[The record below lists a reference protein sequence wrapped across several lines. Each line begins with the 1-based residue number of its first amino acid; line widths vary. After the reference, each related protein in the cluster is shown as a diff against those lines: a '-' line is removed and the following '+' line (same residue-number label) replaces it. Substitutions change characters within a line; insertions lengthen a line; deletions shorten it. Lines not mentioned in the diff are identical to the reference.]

1 MKTYKTFGLAAAA
14 WAAFVCTVAMTAS
27 AAEGDIW
34 EINRV
39 AGGDHGTETL
49 SMADNPVTAGQKVMF
64 KFRMLNRDPEANR
77 LAKGSFASADTWDNR
92 WYFKYVGAGGT
103 NEAAA
108 AANMY
113 PPKVGVWVSGRYQ
126 WANVESL
133 ALVNDNGTVNYNFT
147 DLICSYTAQPGDFG
161 LLTLAA
167 GPESAPVEAAADD
180 TGAWHYCLG
189 NSAYWGI
196 YDKLTTT
203 NACNFWLTTLEP
215 SSIAS
220 AINNDFP
227 TDDGSPSSWPRDR
240 DLSKAGIYI
249 RTVDFD
255 SSAFNT
261 NGIWRRIAAK
271 GTSSYIN
278 DGKVKKTPALSIPGG
293 VATDHTVTLYAWTE
307 DDSIAYMKD
316 GVDETFVT
324 NGVSFTR
331 KVARITIAPADGE
344 AKEIP
349 GGIFAMEDATNKTT
363 TVYLS
368 ATPTNIYRAGV
379 LITNYVT
386 RSILV
391 GPPEPPSIVLL
402 ANGESDYTATAS
414 ADNEIV
420 PISVTLE
427 GVGDTGY
434 AADLIVTVTNAMINS
449 TADPQ
454 DFIGLSATESS
465 DPSAY
470 GATATVTIPRG
481 YTSALVYAFVKRARI
496 DDTTAAD
503 KGIRLGAAV
512 DATAE
517 AFFTGGIMPATLHI
531 KADHPIIDSPAEGA
545 SFQHVPGGNDYTFKI
560 AVRDAFGE
568 TGSGAKYTVYWSN
581 VGNGIYTAISNL
593 TLVAGELTVTTKYM
607 TGGTFDTQFYVAN
620 QDAAADATPGSNFAS
635 ALRTIRVQVDAPK
648 VISLTADR
656 VSRMYAE
663 NADGADGEYATVMPT
678 LSEPFSSASEGYLFL
693 VPQNADSSNLV
704 ACAQFETGL
713 LIQAGDTTPGN
724 IPFELR
730 FLDDDT
736 GKDASTKS
744 LSYVAVLR
752 DKQNF
757 ADGHD
762 IGGFASKLLQLTVT
776 NVMPRVRSVS
786 MSGAEIDVNGG
797 LISAKAAKGVPMDFR
812 ANVIE
817 PSLRD
822 LTNGNFTVQW
832 SFFSQSGTPLPDSP
846 TNTYGDPFL
855 DSNFIRYAFQMEG
868 TNRVEV
874 RVRDKD
880 MSNMQFGNMKP
891 FTFYVETLGTP
902 MISLVPGHISKTFL
916 ETDVGPDNG
925 RIDVRLNM
933 APSAPIVVKIGV
945 ERADWTD
952 TTTKLPVLS
961 TNLVYFSSGATEA
974 SFFLKEL
981 DGSDLAQM
989 NGFRFT
995 AEVITETEAPNSGGK
1010 TWKEYYTFD
1019 PNGLTIFVMNVA
1031 PEIAGA
1037 NDNTITN
1044 VATLN
1049 VPYTIRW
1056 GVSDVMPDM
1065 TSSVPLQVS
1074 WNVPGE
1080 GIFDS
1085 VLTDVTSRS
1094 VSTNFTFTFTKQGN
1108 TIRKVVLTVTD
1119 KDGGSAS
1126 REYVF
1131 QIDPQKPVSVIPIGP
1146 QTKGQTTLSQRYAR
1160 QAGRGE
1166 GRVWA
1171 DGALSKIENFRQ
1183 TWNYEPN
1190 NMVAWVFGYGYRAG
1204 EQDNGN
1210 LQPVA
1215 ALQPGT
1221 SMAINPAGTRTTA
1234 APWYPASYK
1243 DKDGNPADSFF
1254 YCWIGTGEDGEE
1266 GGGSSDG
1273 AHLGPIAPAVGT
1285 NVMASAGQQK
1295 VSLATEA
1302 KDEENPQ
1309 YGEVTVEAVFSKEW
1323 RAKDNVGD
1331 INYDGIPDVFAVGYD
1346 WQGGLLFEAAG
1357 GTLEEGGDL
1366 SKLANWNG
1374 DVAITQIGQTA
1385 SGDTGD
1391 FLPSM
1396 TSAGSGSLIPNIQ
1409 SHWALYGSPFTAYKE
1424 IRGFGEGLNFRQ
1436 NMSDTQGPYTMG
1448 DWIGERD
1455 FTEVEQ
1461 TAWSNAWVA
1470 AGSPGNFEDF
1480 DWTPENR
1487 TDPTVDDTDGDGL
1500 PDGYEYYF
1508 WYHAY
1513 VGDPETGDRLTG
1525 ERFVLEKLAEGETIE
1540 SDEIARLFNP
1550 NVASATPINE
1560 RDSDGDGLTDLEEFA
1575 LGTNPLHWDTD
1586 GDRISDYWEVL
1597 RGLNPLVAEP
1607 ANSNPD
1613 GDFMAKVE
1621 IGKTYALVSFANAD
1635 GKTMMYAVP
1644 NNGAGLVD
1652 ENGVLTEAA
1661 TNEATAATGIP
1672 VFRYGDETGP
1682 LVPTSRGSWTKSD
1695 AIASVAGD
1703 SYTTTYY
1710 EYTCTEKP
1718 TALKPID
1725 WTGLDDVSNATVKV
1739 GQTLAVIHDQV
1750 MAEFG
1755 FDPRTAWYK
1764 NSNDRVNARWN
1775 KDEGTAVN
1783 TVPYTTFD
1791 EYLLLKYR
1799 YMTAQQGG
1807 NAAEILPG
1815 FVKNNPK
1822 DSSDKTFSLD
1832 RDVKALADKKDTIGN
1847 IFVCGTTNPNVPFS
1861 KTYTEESAT
1870 EYADENHGADT
1881 DEDGVP
1887 DGWALYVGFN
1897 PNLGAENNN
1906 ASHQFDGTGMG
1917 LTAQFAGTD
1926 SCSAYAD
1933 VETIYANLPAST
1945 TGWIN
1950 KFWPTNPWNGDTD
1963 GDYIRDDVE
1972 GGSWSGYYLY
1982 NQVVGMNYTFTFVY
1996 DETDGVKP
2004 AVGATAKCVRG
2015 GGMNPC
2021 SVDTDGDRLPDTWE
2035 MCYAGL
2041 LFTPSGTPKGASLKN
2056 EILLLIRRGDNLA
2069 ETASAVGYYIAGGMD
2084 ATYASDAYGTA
2095 SDARTGTSRD
2105 FDFDH
2110 DGLQNFQEYLVQ
2122 SLRHLRYDDAMTPL
2136 MGRWMPDGTPS
2147 TEKFLGFLPMNV
2159 MDGEAFTAAA
2169 VEAGFT
2175 GFSAADYFRTLG
2187 YFARPA
2193 RDWDPVSVSSLTKEV
2208 SQYDGETGGYRVMLP
2223 PSVVSSGSSF
2233 RAFGYASTDP
2243 RRWDS
2248 DGDNMDDFYE
2258 LFHGL
2263 NPLLGSV
2270 KDPMDGTVVEG
2281 DVICVAYGRNPLNIS
2296 YWNNAWM
2303 GWPGPFG
2310 IPDWLSGD
2318 VPFTFFDSMK
2328 YPWMMG
2334 TPEADADGDGIR
2346 NGEEALVVNMTSPQ
2360 PTHTDPTPL
2369 WMTDST
2375 ALNLASYV
2383 SQYYLK
2389 DPDLDLYWKFSVGNI
2404 QTKDGATTDYL
2415 FAFEENEGYDT
2426 DHDWISDSE
2435 EQRITSTPMSDA
2447 QNFTDPDRRQA
2458 IWFPGENAAA
2468 ISRTANFHRLNYQS
2482 YDAFRQFTVEAWIKP
2497 EALDREQVIIERSA
2511 VYGAST
2517 VSNNLAQVRANFR
2530 IGITAD
2536 GYLYGSFDT
2545 NDAVPSGTPGGTATA
2560 LGGRLTEDW
2569 AHVAL
2574 SFDGTNLRLYKDG
2587 LLIKTMQTHLIP
2599 ANGLVNFVEDAV
2611 PNMANFPVLLNGYKS
2626 VPCAVVLGARAQT
2639 RQALE
2644 VSEDTAW
2651 TDYGDFYAGYLDE
2664 VRVWDGARSADEIKA
2679 DMYKRYS
2686 FADVSAQRDE
2696 VYAAWRDDATRN
2708 DNDGKAMLPA
2718 ELVMHYNFQALPGA
2732 VEATDVAWEPSGFT
2746 KNVRDNEK
2754 IEGWNVPGDIYCG
2767 WWYGMKEGVRS
2778 TVYRNWRL
2786 VPWIQ
2791 NTVGHLPPLDGSAV
2805 DSEYWSKWYGGFA
2818 SAGEVGVGE
2827 IVFPNTANPYPY
2839 TVFQSERY
2847 YHQQGLDRRKGL
2859 GVITAGVSKAY
2870 EFDLRTTV
2878 VGTSDLVPLGGA
2890 FAKRCEAMWD
2900 GQGAADAWTMTKRDV
2915 NANGIPDW
2923 WEKVAKERYGAAD
2936 GFGLDSIVTYDGREM
2951 TAREA
2956 YLRDLRKGML
2966 PDGVEPE
2973 EGNPFTDTA
2982 VGADGVSTW
2991 WKNFYGVT
2999 GSAYDD
3005 DDNDGLSNYHEW
3017 WLSEGGVAEGF
3028 GVANGFPELDPLN
3041 PRSLLTEGQV
3051 VPDYFLG
3058 IHDTGSQWD
3067 DVYLGFI
3074 ATDHDFIENWWE
3086 KQYANGYSN
3095 ASVYDPLEDWDEDG
3109 WSNYATARYQMWRN
3123 LFKSDL
3129 IDGWNI
3135 DGSFHLD
3142 YFPEPALAV
3151 RSTYFGVQDLTS
3163 NQSHPQL
3170 PTIVT
3175 ATRAS
3180 ERTGRIDAK
3189 FIAIPSDINS
3199 ADTGNS
3205 CNQYLGPYRAGA
3217 VMHGFLSPGG
3227 VVPTTIIFNK
3237 SDVGNADYKFWKLV
3251 WSGWVSGPNWWH
3263 EGNTNHYSG
3272 TLSQYTSFLQDYPQ
3286 AQLEQAPLN
3295 WESVATV
3302 VGDAQNRMG
3311 TIVHTES
3318 GVKLGVV
3325 DLHSGEYSFDLKEL
3339 AKVDSKPDQLPST
3352 VFMVAYASKIGNE
3365 WPQTLYYSN
3374 TKELDLSV
3382 EQNQRGVGHVMEGE
3396 NVITS
3401 FIDFDGNG
3409 EYTPGEP
3416 FGVISGV
3423 DVGWHKVPEQVVEL
3437 KDTSHVVPRL
3447 DLVNLTDDRTVVK
3460 GASAGLVTYTGATL
3474 DTAAKTAQIRIT
3486 RTAIND
3492 IAAPERTLLSKLYVL
3507 PDGGKNSHARSFLHE
3522 GDVLKG
3528 DTYDLDWNWLVK
3540 DAAKIGVDN
3549 IRSASYQVSQ
3559 RVTQPDG
3566 GIRNVVLATFVN
3578 TFASTRGLAVAES
3591 PRDGGTVFS
3600 ASPTFKWT
3608 STDDTM
3614 TAFDLQ
3620 VFDAND
3626 NLVYDS
3632 GTQLL
3637 PGRID
3642 GAYTFTPGLY
3652 ADAPVATNGAPVF
3665 ADGSN
3670 YFWRVAMLNAKYN
3683 TAETGDESIWSA
3695 KKPFKMDLGHKQL
3708 TTGYGSANAVVRYY
3722 GPCGRQAKITGTA
3735 TGFEWGTGEVQDIA
3749 SGNGL
3754 VIVEAFENADFHG
3767 RPMAQIRL
3775 SDYTDLYCTTNNT
3788 KVNATLR
3795 GLDPGTLYFRAY
3807 IDQNNNGK
3815 RDEWEP
3821 WGYAN
3826 HIDTDWRN
3834 ANGVRQDWE
3843 EWGNSLHYDGKGKT
3857 LSEAIYDPLGVV
3869 VTDSTSADVPTF
3881 VIYIEDCDVNQNNI
3895 PDSLEDVESLSGS
3908 SEMDLDGD
3916 GLSDAE
3922 EDNYFTDAGLW
3933 DTDGDGLPDGWEAKF
3948 AGLDPLFDDA
3958 ADAVDGDV
3966 MAYAVTNLT
3975 VITVWDGE
3983 SEASATN
3990 QYIVM
3995 DRDVTINV
4003 GDDASALA
4011 NLRAVYDYAG
4021 KYGLGMDA
4029 TAAGRVRA
4037 VETNAEVVLV
4047 HAQVYEFFGFDPT
4060 TANPAADRLERVN
4073 TKAFTALDKYLV
4085 CRYLEQAYGISGADE
4100 AEMNAN
4106 GAWADFTL
4114 KPGDPDNDL
4123 DGLPDGWEL
4132 YVMFGTDG
4140 TTATLADAAIS
4151 PFSYDDA
4158 RTVAPGPGSELTVL
4172 EEFGGGTA
4180 VTDPW
4185 VLDTDGDGIPDRAA
4199 HAYGLVGGAY
4209 DDDADGD
4216 GLSNYVEYLISE
4228 VYGLDLGGA
4237 LDPFSASTD
4246 GITPDYWRT
4255 VTVDGKRRYLGELFT
4270 DHDHM
4275 DNDWEDAYD
4284 IFFVNS
4290 AIWDAA
4296 GDPDGDGWSNWSEAM
4311 ALTDPSLEARLS
4323 LVAAEAGEDQRLPEY
4338 PVPTVRMK
4346 VSYNGVSDAFN
4357 GKLVVKAWHGA
4368 ALSGKPDASWTVDG
4382 PDSASVPCS
4391 RFIGVNPNRTVRFN
4405 LGPGMVAEQHCSL
4418 TFFDPH
4424 EEHWQ
4429 YNDDGGVDEIVYYN
4443 IDTAHWHGCDAIT
4456 WNDDLTVR
4464 PNGPS
4469 SAAFG
4474 CGYVDYR
4481 TGDVELDFTQF
4492 QNDHFGIVVADNE
4505 VAYLDLRRS
4514 FVRVNWRSRV
4524 VTKGNTKE
4532 FHLSLPDEDASTL
4545 GYLREGK
4552 TTFVVFADA
4561 NGNGACDAG
4570 EPYGFIRDV
4579 DVGWDEVP
4587 EIPVLLMDDD
4597 AGMRFAVDGGGIQR
4611 VRVVRTAINGV
4622 ESRPRIV
4629 WSRKVDLDVR
4639 NWFAE
4644 ADFMGSGAYD
4654 FDWAYLCE
4662 DAAKLAILP
4671 DNIQSA
4677 TYAILTSDSPN
4688 AGVTFTRT
4696 FDSVRTKPVVTSPSE
4711 SSVSQVYTVRPEFV
4725 WTGADDMSAFQLQI
4739 ARDAE
4744 FTDIVWDSGTN
4755 FLSVSGNRAWKAPI
4769 YVGEQLEDNTSYF
4782 WRVAEMNARYQS
4794 PEGFWSDPAEF
4805 HVRVNSRGVDLTGG
4819 TPIDTGYSGLELD
4832 VRYYGPSTESVANVI
4847 VGVYENADFTGYP
4860 AARLRLAGDGT
4871 VETLTNDPAAG
4882 SFETFNRDNAGV
4894 VTFAGLAPGSYYAMA
4909 FIDLNTNG
4917 VRDAYEP
4924 WGYLKDEMGT
4934 GNPQH
4939 PGPLLVEANAVTLPN
4954 AVILMED
4961 TDVNGN
4967 DVPDCLEDLT
4977 LFMGTADSGTSGGS
4991 SGDVSPDATRD
5002 SDGDGLSDS
5011 VEENEFGTESSSWD
5025 TDGDGMPDGWEA
5037 IFAGTDP
5044 LFDDATET
5052 ATGDV
5057 MAYMVTN
5064 LMMIVTWDGV
5074 NEISATNRYI
5084 LLDHDAKVNVGD
5096 PASNFA
5102 DSLALTYDYGGKY
5115 GLGRAANP
5123 AALDSCKV
5131 YSVETNVE
5139 VVLVHAQVYKAFGFD
5154 PTTANPAA
5162 VDGSSDAVVTY
5173 SFSADSVTVESS
5185 GGVVYGANTK
5195 AFTALDKYLV
5205 CRYLEQACGLE
5216 GIDEVAMNT
5225 NGTWAA
5231 CTLKPGDPDN
5241 DKDGLPD
5248 GWELYV
5254 MFGPDGTTATL
5265 DDAAISPFR
5274 YDDARTVAPGA
5285 GSELTVLEEFG
5296 GGTAVT
5302 DPWNSDTD
5310 GDGISDSDAHRY
5322 GLVGESDGDVDN
5334 DGLSNY
5340 TEYLISKILEDK
5352 GYAAIDAFNAYS
5364 WGQAVPDYFLPAPD
5378 ASGRYLGFVYGDHD
5392 FIDDWW
5398 EDQFDPDYVSSFAFD
5413 PWADLDDDGW
5423 SNWSEARAGTDPTQ
5437 QNVAGVDGYV
5447 EIEHPVPNVTLTLVQ
5462 EDGTSD
5468 APVYVTA
5475 FPDGK
5480 VDEMPDA
5487 KWTLGGEARSEC
5499 YLGANPKAGQT
5510 TTLGPCEPGSVHI
5523 SMKTPVYFNHTE
5535 VLKNKEL
5542 QRHDVSYSLMS
5553 EWIGMISD
5561 KPRAGD
5567 QEVGDM
5573 IWAGMLNHPVGWIN
5587 YRTGELY
5594 IDFSLAPTAEIVK
5607 ESTETETVPKTNAE
5621 GGDAGADVITTSK
5634 YKEYPTDGA
5643 WFLARWQSVLP
5654 AGTWRHTV
5662 YLGTPEPAALGVSR
5676 GALREGKTTFVAF
5689 LDENSDGAWT
5699 PGEPYGVVTGVDV
5712 GWFGTSCE
5720 IEMKR
5725 TASQIVRMSVPDV
5738 AGTADFSMA
5747 NDLTDRRVVGAPTAA
5762 NIGSG
5767 LLSAADLSTRKV
5779 RMRIL
5784 RTLVNGERFRAE
5796 AVTAQGA
5803 AFTYDEVVYDHNV
5816 DLATHPL
5823 LTEANVLTAGMCD
5836 LDWGTLPDA
5845 WLASGKGSL
5854 GGLTN
5859 VAYRIVLGEGSDALE
5874 SGNGLP
5880 LMFVNSFENGLEQTV
5895 AVPIEPA
5902 GTVHAARP
5910 TFRWT
5915 HPNSIGKAYPAFRL
5929 RVWNLDDDAKPIY
5942 DSGVQPAPA
5951 HTDDGV
5957 YEWTAPLC
5965 AGMVTPEGVVFG
5977 ATNRYAWTV
5986 SMLDAKYVEPNASET
6001 RCKFQMG
6008 VDGAVAG
6015 GDSDYGALN
6024 VCVRY
6029 YGPAEAKAVTTSP
6042 TLGGAVAEVTNI
6054 VRVQAFTTPDF
6065 AGDPAGEAYV
6075 TNVTD
6080 LASLTDVTTAN
6091 ARIRGLKPGSYY
6103 VRAFIDSDAD
6113 SLWSRWETW
6122 GYANYIGDE
6131 NAQYL
6136 YMPRAATV
6144 TTGAA
6149 AETVTVY
6156 MEDMDT
6162 NLDGKSDA
6170 DDFSRWGAIGTSSIM
6185 VTGSDGTP
6193 FVPETNLLEDG
6204 SLANGWLDVTL
6215 RPAPSDLNTTVTV
6228 TLSVTRPLGEGTEW
6242 PTFSTAA
6249 GTPLSYVETET
6260 ETGVARAYTLANV
6273 SDATTRVFLGGLDG
6287 TDLSVYAVK
6296 VSADA
6301 ADLYDSGEFRFAVT
6315 NVAPVIGPV
6324 AYGNDSLT
6332 NAVTVHLGDAFTI
6345 PVTVDDVAADLAAGL
6360 TVVWRGDDLFSAD
6373 GRAAIVTGNAFVAET
6388 NGEAVVT
6395 ERVNENFSFTF
6406 AGGRSGLR
6414 AVTLTVT
6421 DKDGGVAERT
6431 YWYYVIAPQDDFDND
6446 GLANWIENCIKDSF
6460 AADYGYAPVSYT
6472 NMYSTAGQAVP
6483 DYFLR
6488 KGSTYLGFLFC
6499 DNDFMDDWWEDLFDP
6514 DYVSRYAFD
6523 AWDDPDQDGWS
6534 NYAEARVGTDPTQTM
6549 SMVLDGDSI
6558 YEVPFPTIRLRVVY
6572 PNIKT
6577 AISASNLVVQAYGD
6591 RESYEHGA
6599 PNAVWSVPITEAQPF
6614 TRNLGMNPGGMVR
6627 LNLGPGSVVPGS
6639 VSVAFRDPNTV
6650 SHAADGQYTML
6661 DAASAPWVSG
6671 LNEYFVPGETPLLVR
6686 ITPDDPVGT
6695 IDYETGD
6702 VVMDLSRMQDY
6713 LYVNSDNTYSFFE
6726 PGATNEWNRLDLSKS
6741 YMQIRWNGRVLSDG
6755 RKWETTLSE
6764 PNVSGHLREGK
6775 TMFVVFASDD
6785 GVWTP
6790 GEPYGVVT
6798 DVDVGWSGTSVE
6810 VELTDVSPQILRM
6823 DLQPLINAKDLVT
6836 ANAATDRG
6844 VLSDYAYYPNE
6855 GTKYYGTND
6864 IGKALVRV
6872 RIIRS
6877 WFNGEKTD
6885 PAHVAAANGNVFEG
6899 TFDLRGRPCLT
6910 EADLLTKGLLDLDWG
6925 TLAAAWRN
6933 VKGSNAQL
6941 TELTNVAYRVDLGS
6955 GTESGEIGELNNLVP
6970 LVFYNAFEYGRA
6982 QTLAEP
6988 VSPAGTILSA
6998 QPTFVWKH
7006 EAKDAAGR
7014 TIKDYPAF
7022 RLRVWKQDGTTLVY
7036 DSGNLPAPPRNVI
7049 DGSYSWTAPI
7059 YADMV
7064 TTNGVLFATTNNY
7077 KWAVSMLDSKF
7088 YLPNGNETKMEFRM
7102 ETSGA
7107 LGTISDY
7114 GAIKA
7119 CVRYYG
7125 PATVTANVTPNAA
7138 PRNIVRVQAF
7148 TSPDFTGM
7156 PAGEAYVT
7164 NVAKLASTTDVTTPN
7179 ALILGLKP
7187 GSYYLRAFVDS
7198 DGDSAWSKGEAW
7210 GYVNY
7215 VNTDATSLYA
7225 PRAVTVGLG
7234 APVPEATIYMED
7246 MDTDRDDLPDAKE
7259 WNDNSSLATRSSPTG
7274 NTFFTRVNPTFATS
7288 VPSYSLRA
7296 TGRSANAPVTL
7307 MGIGAPSIERALL
7320 ISSQPVVDLLTNPD
7334 AVQVRIDSFSL
7345 ENGVTL
7351 TVSGDL
7357 TPGDYGALI
7366 VDPTA
7371 TVDLYLVAANT
7382 SDFADAKETLVRSR
7396 ITIKAD
7402 GEKGEVISAAELQAA
7417 IDAAGLSDA
7426 AFFKV
7431 RLEAAQ

>member
-1 MKTYKTFGLAAAA
+1 MTA
-14 WAAFVCTVAMTAS
+14 VTAS

-34 EINRV
+34 SINRIG
-39 AGGDHGTETL
+39 GGDHGTETL
-49 SMADNPVTAGQKVMF
+49 SMAGNPVTAGQTVKF

-77 LAKGSFASADTWDNR
+77 LAQGSFASADTWDNR
-92 WYFKYVGAGGT
+92 WYFKYVGAGSS

-108 AANMY
+108 AASMY
-113 PPKVGVWVSGRYQ
+113 PPKVGVWVSGRHQ

-133 ALVNDNGTVNYNFT
+133 ALAEVNGTVNYNFT

-167 GPESAPVEAAADD
+167 GPESAPVEAAADNTD
-180 TGAWHYCLG
+180 ASHYCLG
-189 NSAYWGI
+189 NRAYWGI

-203 NACNFWLTTLEP
+203 NACNFWLTSLTAA
-215 SSIAS
+215 SIAP

-227 TDDGSPSSWPRDR
+227 TDDGAPADWPRDR
-240 DLSKAGIYI
+240 DMSKAGIYI

-255 SSAFNT
+255 AATFNAD
-261 NGIWRRIAAK
+261 GVWRRIAAN
-271 GTSSYIN
+271 GTSAYVN
-278 DGKVKKTPALSIPGG
+278 DGKVKRSPTLAVPGG
-293 VATDHTVTLYAWTE
+293 VATDHTVTLYVWTE
-307 DDSIAYMKD
+307 DESIAYMKD
-316 GVDETFVT
+316 GADETFVT
-324 NGVSFTR
+324 NDVSFTR
-331 KVARITIAPADGE
+331 KVARITLAPEDGE
-344 AKEIP
+344 TKEIP
-349 GGIFAMEDATNKTT
+349 GGIFAMPDATNKTT

-368 ATPTNIYRAGV
+368 ATPTNIFRAGI
-379 LITNYVT
+379 LITNFVT
-386 RSILV
+386 RTILV

-402 ANGESDYTATAS
+402 ANGATDYTATAS
-414 ADNEIV
+414 PDSEIV

-434 AADLIVTVTNAMINS
+434 TADLTVTVTNAMINS
-449 TADPQ
+449 TEDPQ
-454 DFIGLSATESS
+454 TFIGLCATESS
-465 DPSAY
+465 NPSDY

-481 YTSALVYAFVKRARI
+481 YTSALVYAFVKRAKI

-517 AFFTGGIMPATLHI
+517 AFFTGGIMPATLHV
-531 KADHPIIDSPAEGA
+531 KADHPIIDSPAE
-545 SFQHVPGGNDYTFKI
+545 STFFQHVPGGNDYTVKI
-560 AVRDAFGE
+560 KVRDAYGE
-568 TGSGAKYTVYWSN
+568 TGSGAKFTVYWSN
-581 VGNGIYTAISNL
+581 AGNGIYTKYDNL
-593 TLVAGELTVTTKYM
+593 SLVAGELTITTKYM

-620 QDAAADATPGSNFAS
+620 QDAAADATPDSNFTS
-635 ALRTIRVQVDAPK
+635 ALRTIRVQVDEPK
-648 VISLTADR
+648 VISLAADR
-656 VSRMYAE
+656 ASRRYNEGEHAE
-663 NADGADGEYATVMPT
+663 ITMT
-678 LSEPFSSASEGYLFL
+678 LSEDFSTAAVGYLFL
-693 VPQNADSSNLV
+693 VPQNEDSSNLV
-704 ACAQFETGL
+704 ECVQYDNFRKGVPIL
-713 LIQAGDTTPGN
+713 AGTRTADPIEIT
-724 IPFELR
+724 
-730 FLDDDT
+730 FLD
-736 GKDASTKS
+736 GKPST
-744 LSYVAVLR
+744 LQYAAVLR
-752 DKQNF
+752 SAEKIE
-757 ADGHD
+757 DGD
-762 IGGFASKLLQLTVT
+762 VIGGFATRMLTLSVS
-776 NVMPRVRSVS
+776 NVVPRVTKVA
-786 MSGAEIDVNGG
+786 MGGTPFETNGG
-797 LISAKAAKGVPMDFR
+797 LHPTKVAQGVLTDFQLR
-812 ANVIE
+812 GVAE
-817 PSLRD
+817 PSELDR
-822 LTNGNFTVQW
+822 TNAEFTVEW
-832 SFFSQSGTPLPDSP
+832 SFYNQAGAQLYTTNTVGDPYADASKVQYAFPQSGTNSV
-846 TNTYGDPFL
+846 T
-855 DSNFIRYAFQMEG
+855 
-868 TNRVEV
+868 V
-874 RVRDKD
+874 RVKDKD
-880 MSNMQFGNMKP
+880 TTTGQYANAEL
-891 FTFYVETLGTP
+891 FTFRVETLGTP
-902 MISLVPGHISKTFL
+902 MISLVPWRGSKTFL
-916 ETDVGPDNG
+916 ETDTGADNG

-933 APSAPIVVKIGV
+933 APSEAITV
-945 ERADWTD
+945 EIKVAHADPSD
-952 TTTKLPVLS
+952 TTMLPVLS
-961 TNLVYFSSGATEA
+961 TYYVNFASGATEG

-981 DGSDLAQM
+981 DGTDQAQL
-989 NGFRFT
+989 NGFSFT
-995 AEVITETEAPNSGGK
+995 AAVTNETVAPNSGNK
-1010 TWKEYYTFD
+1010 KWKDYYTFD
-1019 PNGLTIFVMNVA
+1019 PNGLTIYVMNVS
-1031 PEIAGA
+1031 PEIAGS

-1065 TSSVPLQVS
+1065 TSSVPLKVS

-1085 VLTDVTSRS
+1085 DLTGVTSRS
-1094 VSTNFTFTFTKQGN
+1094 VTTNFTFTFTKQGA
-1108 TIRKVVLTVTD
+1108 TVRKVVLTVTD

-1131 QIDPQKPVSVIPIGP
+1131 QIDPQKPVSVIPLGP
-1146 QTKGQTTLSQRYAR
+1146 QTKGQTPLSQRYAR
-1160 QAGRGE
+1160 QPGRGE

-1171 DGALSKIENFRQ
+1171 DGALSKIESFKQ

-1204 EQDNGN
+1204 ETDDGS

-1215 ALQPGT
+1215 SLQSGT
-1221 SMAINPAGTRTTA
+1221 SMAITPAGNRATA
-1234 APWYPASYK
+1234 APYYPA
-1243 DKDGNPADSFF
+1243 DTVFDSFF
-1254 YCWIGTGEDGEE
+1254 YCWIGTGDDGEE
-1266 GGGSSDG
+1266 GGGSSEG

-1285 NVMASAGQQK
+1285 NVLASAGQQK
-1295 VSLATEA
+1295 VSLATET

-1309 YGEVTVEAVFSKEW
+1309 YGEVTVEAVFSKELL
-1323 RAKDNVGD
+1323 AKDNVGD
-1331 INYDGIPDVFAVGYD
+1331 INADGIPDVFAVGFD

-1357 GTLEEGGDL
+1357 GTVEEGGDL
-1366 SKLANWNG
+1366 LNLRNWNG
-1374 DVAITQIGQTA
+1374 DAVSTQIGQTA

-1396 TSAGSGSLIPNIQ
+1396 TSGGSGSLIPNIQ
-1409 SHWALYGSPFTAYKE
+1409 SNWALYGSPFTAYLE
-1424 IRGFGEGLNFRQ
+1424 IRGFGEGLNYRARR
-1436 NMSDTQGPYTMG
+1436 SDTQGPNTTG

-1455 FTEVEQ
+1455 FTEVE
-1461 TAWSNAWVA
+1461 SNAWA
-1470 AGSPGNFEDF
+1470 TIYGEDPN
-1480 DWTPENR
+1480 WTPENR

-1508 WYHAY
+1508 WYRAY

-1525 ERFVLEKLAEGETIE
+1525 ERFNLADISVGTPITSE
-1540 SDEIARLFNP
+1540 EIAEAFNP
-1550 NVASATPINE
+1550 NVRNAKPVNE

-1575 LGTNPLHWDTD
+1575 IGTNPIHWDTD
-1586 GDRISDYWEVL
+1586 GDGLSDYWEVL
-1597 RGLNPLVAEP
+1597 RGLNPLVSEP
-1607 ANSNPD
+1607 ADSNPD
-1613 GDFMAKVE
+1613 GDFMARVE
-1621 IGKTYALVSFANAD
+1621 IGTTYAVISFADADGHTRTYALPGD
-1635 GKTMMYAVP
+1635 GR
-1644 NNGAGLVD
+1644 GLVD
-1652 ENGVLTEAA
+1652 ADALTVIEAA
-1661 TNEATAATGIP
+1661 TNNAVGIP
-1672 VFRYGDETGP
+1672 VFRYGNATAP
-1682 LVPTSRGSWTKSD
+1682 VVPTSRGIWAKSD
-1695 AIASVAGD
+1695 KIASVAGS
-1703 SYTTTYY
+1703 SYSTEYY
-1710 EYTCTEKP
+1710 EFSCIEKP
-1718 TALKPID
+1718 TAPKPID
-1725 WTGLDDVSNATVKV
+1725 WTGLDDLSNVTVTV
-1739 GQTLAVIHDQV
+1739 GQTLIVIHDQV
-1750 MAEFG
+1750 LAEFG
-1755 FDPRTAWYK
+1755 FDPRTAWFK
-1764 NSNDRVNARWN
+1764 NANNRVNNRWN
-1775 KDEGTAVN
+1775 DEEGEAVN
-1783 TVPYTTFD
+1783 TVPYTSTD

-1799 YMTAQQGG
+1799 YMTAAQDG

-1815 FVKNNPK
+1815 FAKNNPR
-1822 DSSDKTFSLD
+1822 DPSDKTYDLA
-1832 RDVKALADKKDTIGN
+1832 RDLAAIEAKKDTIGN
-1847 IFVCGTTNPNVPFS
+1847 VFLCGTTNPNIPFS
-1861 KTYTEESAT
+1861 KVYTEESGA

-1881 DEDGVP
+1881 SEDGVP
-1887 DGWALYVGFN
+1887 DGWTLYVGFN
-1897 PNLGAENNN
+1897 PNAGARNNEKK
-1906 ASHQFDGTGMG
+1906 FDGTGMG
-1917 LTAQFAGTD
+1917 LAAQFAGTD
-1926 SCSAYAD
+1926 SCAAYAG

-1945 TGWIN
+1945 TGWMN
-1950 KFWPTNPWNGDTD
+1950 KFWPVNPWNGDTD
-1963 GDYIRDDVE
+1963 GDCIRDDVE
-1972 GGSWSGYYLY
+1972 GGHWTGNYRFG
-1982 NQVVGMNYTFTFVY
+1982 QTVGFSYSFTFVY
-1996 DETDGVKP
+1996 NETGDTKP
-2004 AVGATAKCVRG
+2004 TVSASTHCVRG

-2041 LFTPSGTPKGASLKN
+2041 LFTPDGTNGSLSGSAL
-2056 EILLLIRRGDNLA
+2056 ELIRRADGLTEGA
-2069 ETASAVGYYIAGGMD
+2069 AAKGYYIAGGMD
-2084 ATYASDAYGTA
+2084 ATYSADAFGYAT
-2095 SDARTGTSRD
+2095 DPRTGTSRD
-2105 FDFDH
+2105 FDFDQ
-2110 DGLQNFQEYLVQ
+2110 DGLQNFQEYLTQ
-2122 SLRHLRYDDAMTPL
+2122 ALRHLRYDDAMTPL
-2136 MGRWMPDGTPS
+2136 MGRTMPDGTPAS
-2147 TEKFLGFLPMNV
+2147 EKFLGFLQMNY
-2159 MDGEAFTAAA
+2159 MDGETFRAAA
-2169 VEAGFT
+2169 VDAGFT
-2175 GFSAADYFRTLG
+2175 AFSSADYFRTLG

-2193 RDWDPVSVSSLTKEV
+2193 RAWDPASVAGFTKDVSE
-2208 SQYDGETGGYRVMLP
+2208 YDGETGGYRIMLP
-2223 PSVVSSGSSF
+2223 PTALLGEGASL

-2243 RRWDS
+2243 RMWDS
-2248 DGDNMDDFYE
+2248 DGDNMDDYYE

-2263 NPLLGSV
+2263 NPLLGSI
-2270 KDPMDGTVVEG
+2270 MDALEG
-2281 DVICVAYGRNPLNIS
+2281 RVIVGDLICAAYGNNPLNIS
-2296 YWNNAWM
+2296 FWNNAWM

-2310 IPDWLSGD
+2310 MPDWMGD
-2318 VPFTFFDSMK
+2318 GAYGLLDPLK

-2346 NGEEALVVNMTSPQ
+2346 NLEESLVVNMTSPQ

-2375 ALNLASYV
+2375 APNLASYTA
-2383 SQYYLK
+2383 QYYAK
-2389 DPDLDLYWKFSVGNI
+2389 DKDLDLYWSFLPGTR
-2404 QTKDGATTDYL
+2404 QTSDGATEDFL
-2415 FAFEENEGYDT
+2415 FTFEENEGYDT
-2426 DHDWISDSE
+2426 DGDWIADSD
-2435 EQRITSTPMSDA
+2435 EQIRTATQRSDA
-2447 QNFTDPDRRQA
+2447 LKFTDPDRRQA
-2458 IWFPGENAAA
+2458 IWFPGEKSAA
-2468 ISRTANFHRLNYQS
+2468 ISKTGGSHRLNYQS
-2482 YDAFRQFTVEAWIKP
+2482 YDTFRQFTVEAWIKP
-2497 EALDREQVIIERSA
+2497 EAFDRAQTILERSA

-2517 VSNNLAQVRANFR
+2517 MSNNVAQVRANFR
-2530 IGITAD
+2530 IGITAE
-2536 GYLYGSFDT
+2536 GYLYGSFDS
-2545 NDAVPSGTPGGTATA
+2545 NDAVATGTPGRTATA
-2560 LGGRLTEDW
+2560 LAGSPLTEGW
-2569 AHVAL
+2569 THVAL
-2574 SFDGTNLRLYKDG
+2574 SFDGTTLKLYMNG
-2587 LLIKTMQTHLIP
+2587 ILMGSMPTGLIP
-2599 ANGLVNFVEDAV
+2599 ANGLVDYVQDAL
-2611 PNMANFPVLLNGYKS
+2611 PNMGNFPVLGNGYMS
-2626 VPCAVVLGARAQT
+2626 VPCAVVLGARALDKK
-2639 RQALE
+2639 AFE
-2644 VSEDTAW
+2644 VSDKTTWASF
-2651 TDYGDFYAGYLDE
+2651 DDFYAGYLDE
-2664 VRVWDGARSADEIKA
+2664 VRVWDGARSAADIAA
-2679 DMYKRYS
+2679 DMKRRYS

-2696 VYAAWRDDATRN
+2696 VYSAWADGATRN
-2708 DNDGKAMLPA
+2708 DNDGKAMLPP
-2718 ELVMHYNFQALPGA
+2718 ELVMHYNFQTLPGA
-2732 VEATDVAWEPSGFT
+2732 TDAKYVAFEPSGFS
-2746 KNVRDNEK
+2746 KNVRNLCK
-2754 IEGWNVPGDIYCG
+2754 IEGYNVPGDIYCG
-2767 WWYGMKEGVRS
+2767 WWYLARDVRS
-2778 TVYRNWRL
+2778 TVYRNWRV

-2791 NTVGHLPPLDGSAV
+2791 NTVGHLPPLDGSTV
-2805 DSEYWSKWYGGFA
+2805 DSEYWSQWYGGLTA
-2818 SAGEVGVGE
+2818 AGEVGVGE
-2827 IVFPNTANPYPY
+2827 IVFPNTATPYPY
-2839 TVFQSERY
+2839 VLFQADRY
-2847 YHQQGLDRRKGL
+2847 YHQQGLARKQALELIWGS
-2859 GVITAGVSKAY
+2859 VAKQY
-2870 EFDLRTTV
+2870 DFDLRTAV

-2900 GQGAADAWTMTKRDV
+2900 GQGAADAWALTLRD
-2915 NANGIPDW
+2915 NDANGIPDW
-2923 WEKVAKERYGAAD
+2923 WEAVAKASYGAAD
-2936 GFGLDSIVTYDGREM
+2936 GFCWDSIVTYDGREM
-2951 TAREA
+2951 TARDA
-2956 YLRDLRKGML
+2956 YLRDLRKGMV
-2966 PDGVEPE
+2966 PTGAS
-2973 EGNPFTDTA
+2973 GGA
-2982 VGADGVSTW
+2982 VDETFADRRIAADGISTW
-2991 WKNFYGVT
+2991 WKEFYGVT
-2999 GSAYDD
+2999 GGAYDD

-3017 WLSEGGVAEGF
+3017 WLSDGGAAEGF
-3028 GVANGFPELDPLN
+3028 GAANGFPELDPLN
-3041 PRSLLTEGQV
+3041 PRTLLAEGQI

-3058 IHDTGSQWD
+3058 LSGTGSQWD
-3067 DVYLGFI
+3067 DIYFGFI
-3074 ATDHDFIENWWE
+3074 ATDHDFIEDWWE

-3095 ASVYDPLEDWDEDG
+3095 ASVYDPENDWDEDG
-3109 WSNYATARYQMWRN
+3109 WTNYATARYQMWRN

-3129 IDGWNI
+3129 IDGWNV

-3151 RSTYFGVQDLTS
+3151 RSTYFGVQDITS
-3163 NQSHPQL
+3163 NQSHPQM

-3175 ATRAS
+3175 ATRTS
-3180 ERTGRIDAK
+3180 ERTGRVDAK
-3189 FIAIPSDINS
+3189 FIAVPSDINS

-3217 VMHGFLSPGG
+3217 VMHGFLSPGCI
-3227 VVPTTIIFNK
+3227 VPTTLLFYK
-3237 SDVGNADYKFWKLV
+3237 SDVGDADYKYWKLV
-3251 WSGWVSGPNWWH
+3251 WDSPVSGPNW
-3263 EGNTNHYSG
+3263 NANVFTDIITNHYSG
-3272 TLSQYTSFLQDYPQ
+3272 TLSQFSTFLRDHPQ

-3295 WESVATV
+3295 WEPVATV
-3302 VGDAQNRMG
+3302 VGDVQNRMG
-3311 TIVHTES
+3311 TIVHRES

-3325 DLHSGEYSFDLKEL
+3325 DLHSGEYSFDLAEL
-3339 AKVDSKPDQLPST
+3339 AKVDSKPAQLPST

-3382 EQNQRGVGHVMEGE
+3382 EQTQRGVGHVMEGE

-3401 FIDFDGNG
+3401 LIDLDGSG
-3409 EYTPGEP
+3409 DYTPGEP

-3437 KDTSHVVPRL
+3437 KDTSHVVPRF
-3447 DLVNLTDDRTVVK
+3447 DLLNLADDRSVVR
-3460 GASAGLVTYTGATL
+3460 GAANSFVTYTGATL
-3474 DTAAKTAQIRIT
+3474 ETAAKTAQIRIT

-3492 IAAPERTLLSKLYVL
+3492 VEAPNRIVLSKEYVL
-3507 PDGGKNSHARSFLHE
+3507 PDGGANSHARPFIHE
-3522 GDVLKG
+3522 GDVLTDGK
-3528 DTYDLDWNWLVK
+3528 YDLDWNWLAK
-3540 DAAKIGVDN
+3540 DAVRLGIDN
-3549 IRSASYQVSQ
+3549 VRSASYEVSQ
-3559 RVTQPDG
+3559 RIILPDG
-3566 GIRNVVLATFVN
+3566 SVRSVVLATFVN
-3578 TFASTRGLAVAES
+3578 TFTSPRGRAVAES

-3600 ASPTFKWT
+3600 ASPTFTWT
-3608 STDDTM
+3608 CTDDTL

-3637 PGRID
+3637 PGRVE
-3642 GAYTFTPGLY
+3642 GAYAFTPSLY
-3652 ADAPVATNGAPVF
+3652 ADAPVTTNGAPVF

-3683 TAETGDESIWSA
+3683 TAETDDASIWSA

-3722 GPCGRQAKITGTA
+3722 GPCGRKAKLTGTE
-3735 TGFEWGTGEVQDIA
+3735 TGFDWGTGEVQDIA
-3749 SGNGL
+3749 AGNGL

-3815 RDEWEP
+3815 RDPWES

-3826 HIDTDWRN
+3826 HVNTEWQN
-3834 ANGVRQDWE
+3834 ANGIRDDWE
-3843 EWGNSLHYDGKGKT
+3843 EWGNSAHYDGKGKT
-3857 LSEAIYDPLGVV
+3857 VSEAIYDPLGVV
-3869 VTDSTSADVPTF
+3869 VTDSTSADVPTV
-3881 VIYIEDCDVNQNNI
+3881 VIYIEDCDVNRNNI
-3895 PDSLEDVESLSGS
+3895 PDSLEDVAGLSGE
-3908 SEMDLDGD
+3908 SEADFDGD
-3916 GLSDAE
+3916 GLFDAE
-3922 EDNYFTDAGLW
+3922 EGAYDTDIALW
-3933 DTDGDGLPDGWEAKF
+3933 DSDGDGMPDGWEAKF
-3948 AGLDPLFDDA
+3948 ADTDPMFKDA
-3958 ADAVDGDV
+3958 DYAVAGDV

-3975 VITVWDGE
+3975 VITVWDGLD
-3983 SEASATN
+3983 EASATN
-3990 QYIVM
+3990 KYAVM
-3995 DRDVTINV
+3995 GSAKVKMGDEVSARD
-4003 GDDASALA
+4003 D
-4011 NLRAVYDYAG
+4011 LRATYDYG
-4021 KYGLGMDA
+4021 GMYGLGREA
-4029 TAAGRVRA
+4029 TASGYVYA
-4037 VETNAEVVLV
+4037 VEENAEVALV
-4047 HAQVYEFFGFDPT
+4047 HAQVYEFFGFDPY
-4060 TANPAADRLERVN
+4060 TANPAVEEADRVN

-4085 CRYLEQAYGISGADE
+4085 CRYLEKAYGLSDVDE
-4100 AEMNAN
+4100 AAMNTN
-4106 GAWADFTL
+4106 GLWSSYTL
-4114 KPGDPDNDL
+4114 KPGDPDNNR
-4123 DGLPDGWEL
+4123 DGIPDGWEL
-4132 YVMFGTDG
+4132 YVMFGPDG
-4140 TTATLADAAIS
+4140 ATATLGDAAVS
-4151 PFSYDDA
+4151 PF
-4158 RTVAPGPGSELTVL
+4158 ELILGVPANAYVRDEANTPD
-4172 EEFGGGTA
+4172 GGGLA
-4180 VTDPW
+4180 ILDEFDGGNGVTDPW
-4185 VLDTDGDGIPDRAA
+4185 RVDTDGDGIPDGSA
-4199 HAYGLVGGAY
+4199 HAYGLVIGY

-4216 GLSNYVEYLISE
+4216 GLSNYAEYLISE
-4228 VYGLDLGGA
+4228 VYTELGIVLDS
-4237 LDPFSASTD
+4237 FSPSTD
-4246 GITPDYWRT
+4246 GVTPDYWRT
-4255 VTVDGKRRYLGELFT
+4255 VTVDGARRYLGELFT

-4275 DNDWEDAYD
+4275 DDDWEDAYD
-4284 IFFVNS
+4284 ISYVNS
-4290 AIWDAA
+4290 AIWDAWA
-4296 GDPDGDGWSNWSEAM
+4296 DADGDGWSNWSEAM
-4311 ALTDPSLEARLS
+4311 ALTDPSLEAKLS
-4323 LVAAEAGEDQRLPEY
+4323 LVSAEANEDQRLPEY
-4338 PVPTVRMK
+4338 PIPTVRMK
-4346 VSYNGVSDAFN
+4346 VAYNGVSDAFN
-4357 GKLVVKAWHGA
+4357 GKIVVKAWHGS
-4368 ALSGKPDASWTVDG
+4368 ALGGKPDASWTIGG
-4382 PDSASVPCS
+4382 PDNPSVSCS
-4391 RFIGVNPNRTVRFN
+4391 RFLGLNPNRVVSFN
-4405 LGPGMVAEQHCSL
+4405 LGPGMIAEQHCSL
-4418 TFFDPH
+4418 TFFDPR

-4429 YNDDGGVDEIVYYN
+4429 YNDAGGVDEIVRYH
-4443 IDTAHWHGCDAIT
+4443 IDTAHWHGCTDPA
-4456 WNDDLTVR
+4456 WNDDPTVQ
-4464 PNGPS
+4464 PNGS
-4469 SAAFG
+4469 TSAAFG
-4474 CGYVDYR
+4474 YGSVDYR
-4481 TGDVELDFTQF
+4481 TGDVTIDFTKLQ
-4492 QNDHFGIVVADNE
+4492 DSWYGISVGDNE
-4505 VAYLDLRRS
+4505 VAYLDLRRA
-4514 FVRVNWRSRV
+4514 FVRVNWMSRV
-4524 VTKGNTKE
+4524 VTKGNVKE

-4545 GYLREGK
+4545 GFLREGK

-4561 NGNGACDAG
+4561 NGNGQCDAG
-4570 EPYGFIRDV
+4570 EPYGFVRDV

-4587 EIPVLLMDDD
+4587 EVPVLLTDDD
-4597 AGMRFAVDGGGIQR
+4597 AGLRFAVDGEGIQR

-4662 DAAKLAILP
+4662 DAAKLAIAP
-4671 DNIQSA
+4671 DDIQSA
-4677 TYAILTSDSPN
+4677 TYAVLVADSSSVV
-4688 AGVTFTRT
+4688 ASFSRT
-4696 FDSVRTKPVVTSPSE
+4696 FDAVRAKPVVVSPSAAA
-4711 SSVSQVYTVRPEFV
+4711 VSQVYTVRPEFR
-4725 WTGADDMSAFQLQI
+4725 WTGSNDMTAFQLQI
-4739 ARDAE
+4739 AKDAD
-4744 FTDIVWDSGTN
+4744 FTEIVWDSGTN
-4755 FLSVSGNRAWKAPI
+4755 FLSVSGNRAWKAPV
-4769 YVGEQLEDNTSYF
+4769 YVGEQLEDGANYF
-4782 WRVAEMNARYQS
+4782 WRVAEMNAKHQS
-4794 PEGFWSDPAEF
+4794 PEDFWSDPAEF
-4805 HVRVNSRGVDLTGG
+4805 HTRVNCRGLSHEVNEQTTL
-4819 TPIDTGYSGLELD
+4819 DTGYSGLELD
-4832 VRYYGPSTESVANVI
+4832 VRYYGPSTADMTNVV
-4847 VGVYENADFTGYP
+4847 VGVYENADFTGLP

-4871 VETLTNDPAAG
+4871 VEALTNKTQAALAPD
-4882 SFETFNRDNAGV
+4882 TFYQFNTNNAGV

-4924 WGYLKDEMGT
+4924 WGYVKDET
-4934 GNPQH
+4934 GINNRQH
-4939 PGPLLVEANAVTLPN
+4939 PGTRLVKSGVVTLPH
-4954 AVILMED
+4954 AVIVMED

-4967 DVPDCLEDLT
+4967 DVPDSLEDLT
-4977 LFMGTADSGTSGGS
+4977 IFMGTAGPGTSGGS

-5044 LFDDATET
+5044 LTDDPDD
-5052 ATGDV
+5052 GIVRDV
-5057 MAYMVTN
+5057 MAYAVTN
-5064 LMMIVTWDGV
+5064 LMMIVTWDGE

-5195 AFTALDKYLV
+5195 AFTALDKYLL

-5225 NGTWAA
+5225 NGMWAA

-5340 TEYLISKILEDK
+5340 MEYLISKILEDK
-5352 GYAAIDAFNAYS
+5352 GYAALDAFNAYS

-5468 APVYVTA
+5468 APIYVTA

-5487 KWTLGGEARSEC
+5487 KWTLGGEAASER
-5499 YLGANPKAGQT
+5499 YLGANPKVGQT
-5510 TTLGPCEPGSVHI
+5510 VTLGPCEPGSVHI

-5535 VLKNKEL
+5535 VVKNKEL
-5542 QRHDVSYSLMS
+5542 QKHDITYSLMS

-5567 QEVGDM
+5567 LEVGDM

-5594 IDFSLAPTAEIVK
+5594 INYALAPEAEFVR
-5607 ESTETETVPKTNAE
+5607 ESTETETHPKTNAE

-5720 IEMKR
+5720 IELKR
-5725 TASQIVRMSVPDV
+5725 TASQVVRMNMPAV
-5738 AGTADFSMA
+5738 AGTTDFNAA

-5784 RTLVNGERFRAE
+5784 RTLVNGERFRAK
-5796 AVTAQGA
+5796 AVTAHGA

-5845 WLASGKGSL
+5845 WLASGNGSL

-5859 VAYRIVLGEGSDALE
+5859 VAYRIVLGEGSDMLE
-5874 SGNGLP
+5874 DGNGLP
-5880 LMFVNSFENGLEQTV
+5880 LMFVNTFESGLEQTV

-5915 HPNSIGKAYPAFRL
+5915 HPNAIGKEYPAFRL
-5929 RVWNLDDDAKPIY
+5929 RVWNLDDDTKPIY
-5942 DSGVQPAPA
+5942 DSGVQPAPT

-6001 RCKFQMG
+6001 RCRFQMG
-6008 VDGAVAG
+6008 VDGTVAG

-6029 YGPAEAKAVTTSP
+6029 YGPVEAKAVTTSP
-6042 TLGGAVAEVTNI
+6042 TLGGAVTEVTNI

-6065 AGDPAGEAYV
+6065 TGDPAGEGYV

-6091 ARIRGLKPGSYY
+6091 ARIRGLKPGAYY

-6113 SLWSRWETW
+6113 SFWSRWETW
-6122 GYANYIGDE
+6122 GYANYVGDE
-6131 NAQYL
+6131 NALYL
-6136 YMPRAATV
+6136 YTPRATTV
-6144 TTGAA
+6144 TAGAA

-6170 DDFSRWGAIGTSSIM
+6170 DDFSHWGAIGTSSIM
-6185 VTGSDGTP
+6185 VTGADGTP
-6193 FVPETNLLEDG
+6193 FVPETNMLEDG
-6204 SLANGWLDVTL
+6204 SLTNGWLNVTL

-6242 PTFSTAA
+6242 PTFSTSA
-6249 GTPLSYVETET
+6249 GTALPYVETET

-6301 ADLYDSGEFRFAVT
+6301 ADLYDPGEFRFMVT

-6332 NAVTVHLGDAFTI
+6332 NAATVRLGDAFTI

-6373 GRAAIVTGNAFVAET
+6373 GTAAIVTGNAFVSET

-6395 ERVNENFSFTF
+6395 ERVNRGFAFMF

-6446 GLANWIENCIKDSF
+6446 GLANWIENCIKDGF
-6460 AADYGYAPVSYT
+6460 AVDYASLGYKPVSYT

-6488 KGSTYLGFLFC
+6488 VGSTYLGFLFA
-6499 DNDFMDDWWEDLFDP
+6499 DHDFIDDWWEDLFDP
-6514 DYVSRYAFD
+6514 DYVSRYVFD
-6523 AWDDPDQDGWS
+6523 AWDDPDQDGWG
-6534 NYAEARVGTDPTQTM
+6534 NYAEARVGTDPTQTTTM
-6549 SMVLDGDSI
+6549 LLDSDAQFEG
-6558 YEVPFPTIRLRVVY
+6558 PTPTIRLKAVY
-6572 PNIKT
+6572 PNVKAAPIT
-6577 AISASNLVVQAYGD
+6577 ANLVVQAYGD

-6599 PNAVWSVPITEAQPF
+6599 PNAVWSVPVASAQ
-6614 TRNLGMNPGGMVR
+6614 TLMRNLGVNPGGVVR
-6627 LNLGPGSVVPGS
+6627 LNLGPGSVKPGS
-6639 VSVAFRDPNTV
+6639 VSVEFRDPNTL
-6650 SHAADGQYTML
+6650 SHTAEGENVWL
-6661 DAASAPWVSG
+6661 DAVGSTWVKG
-6671 LNEYFVPGETPLLVR
+6671 LTEYFVPGETPLLVR
-6686 ITPDDPVGT
+6686 ITADDPVGT

-6702 VVMDLSRMQDY
+6702 VVMDLARMQDY
-6713 LYVNSDNTYSFFE
+6713 LYESGNLHSFFE
-6726 PGATNEWNRLDLSKS
+6726 PDGSNEWIRVNLAKS
-6741 YMQIRWNGRVLSDG
+6741 YVRVRWDGQMYSDG
-6755 RKWETTLSE
+6755 RKWETTLSA

-6775 TMFVVFASDD
+6775 TMFVVFADTD
-6785 GVWTP
+6785 GNNLWTP
-6790 GEPYGVVT
+6790 GEPYGVAT
-6798 DVDVGWSGTSVE
+6798 DVDVGWAGTSVE
-6810 VELTDVSPQILRM
+6810 VELTDVSSRILRM
-6823 DLQPLINAKDLVT
+6823 DLEPLVNAKDKVT
-6836 ANAATDRG
+6836 ADAATDRG

-6855 GTKYYGTND
+6855 GTTFYGTND
-6864 IGKALVRV
+6864 IGKVLVRM
-6872 RIIRS
+6872 RIVRS
-6877 WFNGEKTD
+6877 WFNGENTD
-6885 PAHVAAANGNVFEG
+6885 PVAVDAANGTVFEG
-6899 TFDLRGRPCLT
+6899 MFDLRGHPRVT
-6910 EADLLTKGLLDLDWG
+6910 EADLLAKGLLDLDWG
-6925 TLAAAWRN
+6925 TLHNAWRS
-6933 VKGSNAQL
+6933 VKGSDASVNG
-6941 TELTNVAYRVDLGS
+6941 LTNVAYRILLGNGTDS
-6955 GTESGEIGELNNLVP
+6955 GALAVLDNLTP
-6970 LVFYNAFEYGRA
+6970 IVFYNAFELGMA
-6982 QTLAEP
+6982 QTRTEP
-6988 VSPAGTILSA
+6988 VAPAGIVASA
-6998 QPTFVWKH
+6998 QPTFCWKH
-7006 EAKDAAGR
+7006 EAKDTAGR
-7014 TIKDYPAF
+7014 KIKDYPAF

-7036 DSGNLPAPPRNVI
+7036 DSGNLPAPPRSVV

-7059 YADMV
+7059 YANMV
-7064 TTNGVLFATTNNY
+7064 TPQGQIFATTNNY
-7077 KWAVSMLDSKF
+7077 KWAVSMLDAKF
-7088 YLPNGNETKMEFRM
+7088 TTPNTTETKMEFRL

-7114 GAIKA
+7114 GALKA

-7125 PATVTANVTPNAA
+7125 PAKVTATASAITNL
-7138 PRNIVRVQAF
+7138 IRVQAF
-7148 TSPDFTGM
+7148 ASPDFTGM
-7156 PAGEAYVT
+7156 PAGETYVKS
-7164 NVAKLASTTDVTTPN
+7164 VAGIASTTDVTTPN

-7187 GSYYLRAFVDS
+7187 GTYYLRAFIDS
-7198 DGDSAWSKGEAW
+7198 DGDCAWSKWETW
-7210 GYVNY
+7210 GYANY

-7234 APVPEATIYMED
+7234 APAPEATIYMED
-7246 MDTDRDDLPDAKE
+7246 MDTDKDGLPDAKE
-7259 WNDNSSLATRSSPTG
+7259 WNDKSSLAARTAPTG
-7274 NTFFTRVNPTFATS
+7274 NTFFTRVNPNFASTVKRYAFSDLPPIGPLGIGSPS
-7288 VPSYSLRA
+7288 VGVALLSAPPPV
-7296 TGRSANAPVTL
+7296 ANA
-7307 MGIGAPSIERALL
+7307 
-7320 ISSQPVVDLLTNPD
+7320 LTAPD
-7334 AVQVRIDSFSL
+7334 AVQVTIDSFSL
-7345 ENGVTL
+7345 ADGVSL
-7351 TVSGDL
+7351 KVSSSL
-7357 TPGDYGALI
+7357 TPGEYGAI
-7366 VDPTA
+7366 VVNENA
-7371 TVDLYLVAANT
+7371 TVDLYLVAAKT
-7382 SDFADAKETLVRSR
+7382 PDFADAREVLAKT
-7396 ITIKAD
+7396 ITIKAN
-7402 GEKGEVISAAELQAA
+7402 EAREVVTAAELKAL
-7417 IDAAGLSDA
+7417 IETAGLGDA

-7431 RLEAAQ
+7431 RLQETE